1 MRALRKIDM
10 LLRSEQPL
18 NKSIQ
23 FLTTCQSKTMEALR
37 CLGHVKTQ
45 QPEWCIALLMT
56 CESVPQPHHQRPIS
70 SLAALMSSSGGS
82 SPPHSPF
89 TVSMGDADITGDA
102 IFPRNRVRT
111 SWNGMGH
118 L

>member
-18 NKSIQ
+18 NNSIQ

-45 QPEWCIALLMT
+45 QPEWCLALLMT
-56 CESVPQPHHQRPIS
+56 WVTVPQAHHQRPDRFVGRVDVIS
-70 SLAALMSSSGGS
+70 RSKFAAPQRLHGVDWDMC
-82 SPPHSPF
+82 SP
-89 TVSMGDADITGDA
+89 
-102 IFPRNRVRT
+102 
-111 SWNGMGH
+111 
-118 L
+118 